1 MLLDVYLIQIGSE
14 IEKLQSQEEIHWG
27 NAVMEA
33 EEGTEFDNQ
42 HSVNFYVKQLNE
54 MMDAESR
61 NLAELE
67 SEW

>member
-1 MLLDVYLIQIGSE
+1 
-14 IEKLQSQEEIHWG
+14 
-27 NAVMEA
+27 MEA
-33 EEGTEFDNQ
+33 EEGMEFDNQ
-42 HSVNFYVKQLNE
+42 HSVNFCVKQLNE